1 MNDNLIPNN
10 IMRKNILYAAAAA
23 ILALAGMA
31 VEGCTPTH
39 NGPECV
45 LMGDSITEQWLK
57 YRPEFFENN
66 GFVGAGISGQVT
78 GQILARFDDDVVARD
93 PKTVSILCGINDIA
107 QNQGYISNE
116 DIAKNIGVMIDKA
129 KAAKIRVILWSVL
142 PSDVLCWKREID
154 PAPLVKD
161 LNIKLKALA
170 KEKGV
175 TYVDFYSDHVTE
187 TGGLPADLT
196 TDGVHVTA
204 ACYELM
210 EQILLDTLSKK

>member
-1 MNDNLIPNN
+1 MK
-10 IMRKNILYAAAAA
+10 KNILYAAAAA

-31 VEGCTPTH
+31 VEGCTPSHT
-39 NGPECV
+39 GPECV

-78 GQILARFDDDVVARD
+78 GQILARFDEDVVARD

-116 DIAKNIGVMIDKA
+116 DIAKNIAAMIDKA
-129 KAAKIRVILWSVL
+129 QAAKIRVILWSVL

-187 TGGLPADLT
+187 TGGLPAELT

-210 EQILLDTLSKK
+210 EQILLQKLGKK